1 VIPRYQGSVT
11 ARRQGSQLPLRLG
24 TYKTLSQEAPD
35 DADLPAAIAGDTNM
49 DMQDARWNSKRAGA
63 SEALRELTS
72 TMTKSQG
79 PLSMEDDD
87 SEEERG
93 TLSVTSTDVKQLSD
107 TRLFNYIC
115 AAIIGLS
122 TLTLAL
128 QVALIQHSSLVYPF
142 EYLDCLFS
150 VLYTVEVVVRVHDK
164 GIGYFT
170 SSEAPWNVFDFT
182 VTVMSDVDS
191 LMVIF
196 QFRSSTVG
204 AQMCRM
210 FRILRLLRVFRAV
223 RFMGDVEDVILM
235 AGKAMIKLSVLVC
248 FVLFSAGVIATQLLY
263 DCDDPEVVEA
273 YGTLPSSMW
282 SLLLVMTLGEAGA
295 MATIVEKMPSMVIFF
310 VLFIF
315 SACIAL
321 ISLTPAIFIAL
332 NLEANAKERRGTEL
346 QLEVDEDLQQHRI
359 VEHIFDFASYA
370 RAGSRDSGV
379 SWEDMRAAF
388 VSKRVRELFS
398 ADRHQEYEEM
408 YSTVSIIFSERQF
421 RSPGY
426 EPVCMSR
433 HEFMSEYKFVKHA
446 SMNRLWQSVNEQR
459 MLLATFLQEHAQAI
473 SVQPLLLD
481 SAASD
486 RVEVDVTS
494 LSRGDAAGCRQY
506 HSKQSIT
513 VPAASSSH
521 AASGDATSKSSV
533 AGRSRGHEDSSSFE
547 HGQPHAGG
555 DAPSWPKLGCDGQV
569 PPARAGDL
577 QTRDPDA
584 THLPGAAALAVGIAD
599 KAVHHDSLDSAVE
612 KLSHLVRSPSSA
624 SGAAD
629 SAEPRAVSASSPG
642 Q

>member
-1 VIPRYQGSVT
+1 VIPPYQVSGT
-11 ARRQGSQLPLRLG
+11 ARRQGSHLPLRLG
-24 TYKTLSQEAPD
+24 AYKTLPQEAPD

-49 DMQDARWNSKRAGA
+49 DTQDARWNSKRAGA
-63 SEALRELTS
+63 SQALRELTS

-79 PLSMEDDD
+79 LLSMEDDD
-87 SEEERG
+87 SEGERG
-93 TLSVTSTDVKQLSD
+93 TRSVTSTDVKQLSD
-107 TRLFNYIC
+107 TRLFNYTC

-122 TLTLAL
+122 TLTLAF

-191 LMVIF
+191 VMVIL
-196 QFRSSTVG
+196 QFRSSTIG

-235 AGKAMIKLSVLVC
+235 AGKAMLKLSVLVC

-332 NLEANAKERRGTEL
+332 NLEANAKQRRGTEL
-346 QLEVDEDLQQHRI
+346 QLERDEDVQQHRI

-388 VSKRVRELFS
+388 ESKRVRELFS
-398 ADRHQEYEEM
+398 ADRHREYEEM

-481 SAASD
+481 SAMSD
-486 RVEVDVTS
+486 RVYVTS
-494 LSRGDAAGCRQY
+494 LSRDDAAGCRQY
-506 HSKQSIT
+506 HSKQS
-513 VPAASSSH
+513 VAVSAASSSH

-533 AGRSRGHEDSSSFE
+533 AGRSHGHEDSSSFE

-569 PPARAGDL
+569 PPARAGDGR
-577 QTRDPDA
+577 TSAPDA
-584 THLPGAAALAVGIAD
+584 AQPSGSAALALGIAA
-599 KAVHHDSLDSAVE
+599 KASPTRRCCPSVAQRPSQPRPPAAHPRPPPRQNPRCRSD
-612 KLSHLVRSPSSA
+612 HLWL
-624 SGAAD
+624 
-629 SAEPRAVSASSPG
+629 G